1 MSLMEEHLSC
11 FEHKALRKRN
21 VHGLSG
27 LEKKLEVVL
36 GEMYGVRRPIRMPGK
51 VPLILFAYVACVH
64 EERRCMWRCIGH
76 SLTSLA

>member
-1 MSLMEEHLSC
+1 
-11 FEHKALRKRN
+11 

-36 GEMYGVRRPIRMPGK
+36 GEMDGVRRPISMPGK
-51 VPLILFAYVACVH
+51 VPLILFAYVESVH
-64 EERRCMWRCIGH
+64 EEKRCMWRCIGH